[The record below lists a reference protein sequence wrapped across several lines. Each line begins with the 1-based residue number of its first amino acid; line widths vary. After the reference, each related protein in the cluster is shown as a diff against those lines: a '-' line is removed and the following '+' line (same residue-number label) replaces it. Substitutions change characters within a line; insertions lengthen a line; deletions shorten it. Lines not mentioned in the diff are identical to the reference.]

1 MRTHVLSVVLVLSAT
16 VSSLAIAQTNPPE
29 DTDPGEVTKDPNAA
43 GESTP
48 GTTATGVN
56 GEALPQATSD
66 NDPQPA
72 PASPGTPEG
81 RIVSQAGVGGAVA
94 YGRAG
99 VLELGGSAGFTA
111 ATDYTTVT
119 VAPSIGW
126 FLADNLQ
133 ISAILNMQSAK
144 VGDASTKTL
153 FTGLIEPSYHMPFSK
168 TVFGFLGVGAGLG
181 YVEGPGTGFAIA
193 PRLGANLLVGRSGIV
208 TPALF
213 FQYTTH
219 EATTTPEGT
228 VLAVSSAYGMQLGYT
243 VMW

>member
-1 MRTHVLSVVLVLSAT
+1 MPRHVGCNSVSHQLIGGLRY
-16 VSSLAIAQTNPPE
+16 
-29 DTDPGEVTKDPNAA
+29 
-43 GESTP
+43 
-48 GTTATGVN
+48 
-56 GEALPQATSD
+56 GEALPQPTSD
-66 NDPQPA
+66 NDPVPA

-81 RIVSQAGVGGAVA
+81 RIVSQAGIGGSVA

-111 ATDYTTVT
+111 ATDYQTVR

-133 ISAILNMQSAK
+133 ISAILSLESAK
-144 VGDASTKTL
+144 VGDEASRTL

-168 TVFGFLGVGAGLG
+168 TAFGFLGVGAGLG
-181 YVEGPGTGFAIA
+181 YVEGPGAGFAIA
-193 PRLGANLLVGRSGIV
+193 PRIGANLLVGRSGII